1 MYNLISL
8 VGLFG
13 FVGLGWLLSNNRRK
27 INWQTVGVGLLLQ
40 FLLGIIF
47 LLWTPGTVFL
57 HEVSDVV
64 KEFLGLSFAGSK
76 FIFGELADAQS
87 VEGAFGVGKGFLF
100 AFQILP
106 TIIFF
111 SSFLAVLYHL
121 GIMQRIVQ
129 AIGWVMVRLMKTSGS
144 ESLSV
149 SGNIFV
155 GQTEA
160 PLLVKPFLDS
170 MTRSEL
176 FTVMVGGFA
185 TIAGGVFALYVGILD
200 QAGFK
205 GSAGHLLIASVMSA
219 PAALVMAKLLFPETE
234 ESDTFGR
241 VNLRTEK
248 LASNALDAAATGA
261 LDGLKL
267 ALNVAAMLIAFLAL
281 LAMVNWVLAGFH
293 TEAWLAADK
302 LRVEGLG
309 QEWSEPI
316 RLQNILGWV
325 FSPLAAMLGVNW
337 NDIPEVGTL
346 LGTKIAVNELVA
358 YSQLGDYVSQH
369 AISERSARIATYALC
384 GFANF
389 SSVAIQIGGIS
400 ALAPGRK
407 RDLASFGIKA
417 MMGGAFASW
426 MTACVVGVLD

>member
-8 VGLFG
+8 LGIFG
-13 FVGLGWLLSNNRRK
+13 FVGLAWVFSNNRRR
-27 INWQTVGVGLLLQ
+27 IRWQTVGVGLLLQ
-40 FLLGIIF
+40 FALGLIF
-47 LLWTPGTVFL
+47 LSWPAGKALLYSTS
-57 HEVSDVV
+57 EVV
-64 KEFLGLSFAGSK
+64 KEFLGLAFAGSS
-76 FIFGELADAQS
+76 FIFGKFADPEAI
-87 VEGAFGVGKGFLF
+87 EGVFGPRSGFVF
-100 AFQILP
+100 AFQVLP

-111 SSFLAVLYHL
+111 SSFLAILYHL

-129 AIGWVMVRLMKTSGS
+129 GIGWIMVRLMKTSGS

-160 PLLVKPFLDS
+160 PLLVKPFLAT

-200 QAGFK
+200 QAGFE

-219 PAALVMAKLLFPETE
+219 PAALVVAKILFPETE
-234 ESDTFGR
+234 ESETLGT
-241 VNLRTEK
+241 VNLQTEK
-248 LASNALDAAATGA
+248 LSSNALDAAATGA

-281 LAMVNWVLAGFH
+281 LALVNWILAGFH
-293 TEAWLAADK
+293 TEAWLAAEK
-302 LRVEGLG
+302 LRVEALG
-309 QEWSEPI
+309 QVWEAPV
-316 RLQNILGWV
+316 RLQDIMGWI
-325 FSPLAAMLGVNW
+325 FSPLAALLGVPW
-337 NDIPEVGTL
+337 SDIPEVGTL

-358 YSQLGDYVSQH
+358 YSQLGEYVQAK
-369 AISERSARIATYALC
+369 AISPRSAKIATYALC

-400 ALAPGRK
+400 ALAPERK

-417 MMGGAFASW
+417 MMGGAIASW